1 MAIRARNNFLKDLFS
16 TQFNQESFKD
26 LEISALWSFHV
37 CSEKSRKK
45 QIKKDRGNARAF
57 FYK

>member
-1 MAIRARNNFLKDLFS
+1 VRALIKKGLFS
-16 TQFNQESFKD
+16 TQFNQKSFKD